1 MEAQAGA
8 VIGGE
13 VTRGLIAAIT
23 GGQNKRAA
31 GGRDEQAIS
40 LALLPALQLNAR
52 RLGLLGKLGVR
63 ERR

>member
-1 MEAQAGA
+1 MEAQVAA
-8 VIGGE
+8 GE

-31 GGRDEQAIS
+31 GGRDERAIS
-40 LALLPALQLNAR
+40 LALLPTLQLNAS
-52 RLGLLGKLGVR
+52 RLGLFGKLRVR